1 MGIYSR
7 DCTHP
12 LTSHTFFYHTSSSL
26 PHTITHPPPSH
37 TLSPIICPPPPSST
51 LPQIIMG
58 VLKQVMDKIRED
70 MQSLEETEETEQIQ
84 QHFEN
89 ALKHIRHMRETNDG
103 SYPGIDA

>member
-1 MGIYSR
+1 M
-7 DCTHP
+7 
-12 LTSHTFFYHTSSSL
+12 
-26 PHTITHPPPSH
+26 
-37 TLSPIICPPPPSST
+37 PSST